1 MSDHPLPPSRRSALA
16 ATAAALALPAVLTR
30 PGGALAQDAPAAGA
44 PILKRRVPQT
54 GFMLPVVGIGTSQV
68 FEFENDPEK
77 LELRKQ
83 VVRLLVAGG
92 GALIDTAAGYGSAE
106 ANVGIVAQET
116 GLRPRLFLATKF
128 SSRDSRAQAD
138 AEMRQSLQRLKTTY
152 VDLQQAWNV
161 NDPGFSTAQMK
172 EWKAAGLCRH
182 YGITSSFDGA
192 YDALAAVLRR
202 EKPEFFQINYS
213 LGDRDAEKVLL
224 PTAMDAGSAVL
235 TNLPFGRA
243 SLFRRVQGKPM
254 PDFMKEI
261 DCTSWA
267 QLFLKYNLS
276 HPAVTAVIPGTDL
289 PKYMLDNLNAG
300 RGRMPDAAMRRRIE
314 TWFDSL

>member
-1 MSDHPLPPSRRSALA
+1 MSDLSRRTVLATTAAAALLPHA
-16 ATAAALALPAVLTR
+16 ATAQT
-30 PGGALAQDAPAAGA
+30 GT
-44 PILKRRVPQT
+44 PIYKRKVPQT
-54 GFMLPVVGIGTSQV
+54 GYMLPIVGIGTSQV
-68 FEFENDPEK
+68 FEFENDPAK
-77 LELRKQ
+77 LEERKE
-83 VVRLLVAGG
+83 VIRNLVAGG
-92 GALIDTAAGYGSAE
+92 GSLIDTAAGYGTAE
-106 ANVGIVAQET
+106 ANVGIVAAET
-116 GLRPRLFLATKF
+116 NTRPQLFLATKF
-128 SSRDSRAQAD
+128 SSRDTREQAE
-138 AEMRQSLQRLKTTY
+138 AELKQSFVRLKTNY

-161 NDPGFSTAQMK
+161 NDPNFSCAQMK
-172 EWKAAGLCRH
+172 EWKAAGHCRH

-192 YDALAAVLRR
+192 YDALAAVLKR

-224 PTAMDAGSAVL
+224 PLAMDSGSAVL
-235 TNLPFGRA
+235 TNLPFGRN
-243 SLFRRVQGKPM
+243 SMFKRVAGKPM
-254 PDFMKEI
+254 PDFAKEI

-314 TWFDSL
+314 QWWETV

>member
-1 MSDHPLPPSRRSALA
+1 MSDLSRRTVLA
-16 ATAAALALPAVLTR
+16 TTAAAMALPHA
-30 PGGALAQDAPAAGA
+30 ALAQT

-68 FEFENDPEK
+68 FEFENDPAK
-77 LELRKQ
+77 LEERKA
-83 VVRLLVAGG
+83 VVRNLVAGG
-92 GALIDTAAGYGSAE
+92 GSLIDTAAGYGTAE
-106 ANVGIVAQET
+106 ANVGIVAAET

-128 SSRDSRAQAD
+128 SSRDTRAE
-138 AEMRQSLQRLKTTY
+138 AEAELKQSFVRLKTNY

-161 NDPGFSTAQMK
+161 NDPNFSCAQMK
-172 EWKAAGLCRH
+172 EWKAAGHCKH

-192 YDALAAVLRR
+192 YDALAPVLKR

-224 PTAMDAGSAVL
+224 PLAQDSGCAVL
-235 TNLPFGRA
+235 TNLPFGRN
-243 SLFRRVQGKPM
+243 SMFKRVSGKQL
-254 PDFMKEI
+254 PDFAKEI
-261 DCTSWA
+261 DCTSFA

-289 PKYMLDNLNAG
+289 SKYMLDNLNAG
-300 RGRMPDAAMRRRIE
+300 RGRMPDATMRRRIE
-314 TWFDSL
+314 QWWETI

>member
-1 MSDHPLPPSRRSALA
+1 MLDLNRRTLLA
-16 ATAAALALPAVLTR
+16 TTAAAVALPHA
-30 PGGALAQDAPAAGA
+30 AFAQT

-54 GFMLPVVGIGTSQV
+54 GFMLPVIGIGTSQV
-68 FEFENDPEK
+68 FEFQNDPAK
-77 LELRKQ
+77 LEERKE
-83 VVRLLVAGG
+83 VIRNLVAGG
-92 GALIDTAAGYGSAE
+92 GSLIDTAAGYGTAE
-106 ANVGIVAQET
+106 ANVGIVAAET

-128 SSRDSRAQAD
+128 SSRDTRAE
-138 AEMRQSLQRLKTTY
+138 AEAELKQSFLRLKTNT

-161 NDPGFSTAQMK
+161 NDPNFSCAQMK
-172 EWKAAGLCRH
+172 EWKAAGHCKH

-192 YDALAAVLRR
+192 YDALAPVLRR

-224 PTAMDAGSAVL
+224 PLAQDSGSAVL
-235 TNLPFGRA
+235 TNLPFGRN
-243 SLFRRVQGKPM
+243 SMFKRVAGKTL
-254 PDFMKEI
+254 PDFAKEI
-261 DCTSWA
+261 DCTSFA

-300 RGRMPDAAMRRRIE
+300 RGRMPDAAFRRRIE
-314 TWFDSL
+314 QWWETV

>member
-1 MSDHPLPPSRRSALA
+1 MSDLSRRTVLA
-16 ATAAALALPAVLTR
+16 TTVAAVALPHA
-30 PGGALAQDAPAAGA
+30 AFAQT

-54 GFMLPVVGIGTSQV
+54 GYMLPVVGIGTSQV
-68 FEFENDPEK
+68 FEFENDPAK
-77 LELRKQ
+77 LEERKA
-83 VVRLLVAGG
+83 VVRNLVAGG
-92 GALIDTAAGYGSAE
+92 GSLIDTAAGYGTAE
-106 ANVGIVAQET
+106 ANVGIVAAET

-128 SSRDSRAQAD
+128 SSRDTRAQAE
-138 AEMRQSLQRLKTTY
+138 AELKQSFVRLKTNY

-161 NDPGFSTAQMK
+161 NDPNFSCAQMK
-172 EWKAAGLCRH
+172 EWKAAGHCKH

-192 YDALAAVLRR
+192 YDALAPVLKR

-224 PTAMDAGSAVL
+224 PLAMDSGCAVL
-235 TNLPFGRA
+235 TNLPFGRN
-243 SLFRRVQGKPM
+243 SMFRRVQGKPM
-254 PDFMKEI
+254 PDFAREI

-289 PKYMLDNLNAG
+289 AKYMLDNLNAG
-300 RGRMPDAAMRRRIE
+300 RGRMPDAAFRRRIE
-314 TWFDSL
+314 QWWETV